1 MCSLMKDSYINIS
14 KAFSSS
20 LVERIGT
27 STILNSFV
35 PIKQIAEAKGLKST
49 RSLRLENNK
58 PESKYISREVK
69 VNGGSSYE
77 ILFSSL
83 EPELQ
88 QKLRE
93 AKNKSTE
100 LVPLNYKSETLVTDK
115 AKLTRNHRM
124 NIVKAA
130 LEKRKNYK
138 TIKESDSDFLDLYNT
153 GLFLPKA
160 YNFLGSISIGT
171 LRRHSVAF

>member
-1 MCSLMKDSYINIS
+1 MKDSYINIS

-20 LVERIGT
+20 LVERTGT

-49 RSLRLENNK
+49 RSLRLEINK

-69 VNGGSSYE
+69 VNGGTSYE

-88 QKLRE
+88 QLKYNKIIRLVGTTQFTTVFLKIPFNHITSMQDLVCRNILP
-93 AKNKSTE
+93 AHVLCLSMNNCKNLSYQ
-100 LVPLNYKSETLVTDK
+100 LSL
-115 AKLTRNHRM
+115 
-124 NIVKAA
+124 
-130 LEKRKNYK
+130 
-138 TIKESDSDFLDLYNT
+138 FDLY
-153 GLFLPKA
+153 
-160 YNFLGSISIGT
+160 I
-171 LRRHSVAF
+171 

>member
-1 MCSLMKDSYINIS
+1 MKDSCINIS

-27 STILNSFV
+27 STSLNSFV

-171 LRRHSVAF
+171 LRRHPLAF

>member
-1 MCSLMKDSYINIS
+1 MKDSYINI
-14 KAFSSS
+14 K
-20 LVERIGT
+20 E
-27 STILNSFV
+27 
-35 PIKQIAEAKGLKST
+35 IAEVKGLKST

-69 VNGGSSYE
+69 VNGESSYE